1 MSAFEDT
8 VRNRMKHQLNQ
19 LIAKPEPEPSDWSNA
34 PQIEGKIKQEV
45 DKRLANDKEYNPDIP
60 FDSIAKGAWAQTV
73 QDAQRGVDMNVV
85 WRRRREIRQHNVQR
99 YRNREI
105 QKVQA
110 EIRDAAESNSSGLP
124 SYIDVSYRRIVK
136 GRNQRRTQKAIDM
149 ECSRLGGPIASW
161 KAIEIVRDL
170 RLADDIQTPK
180 RCAWWIKRM
189 INQDVLK
196 GADK

>member
-19 LIAKPEPEPSDWSNA
+19 LIAKPEPPET
-34 PQIEGKIKQEV
+34 QFEGKAKQEL
-45 DKRLANDKEYNPDIP
+45 DKRLSKDKEYNPNIP
-60 FDSIAKGAWAQTV
+60 FDRQAKQEWAQTV
-73 QDAQRGVDMNVV
+73 RDAQRGMEMDQIWKIRRIIRANNVE
-85 WRRRREIRQHNVQR
+85 RHRA
-99 YRNREI
+99 REI

-124 SYIDVSYRRIVK
+124 SYIDVSYKIPK
-136 GRNQRRTQKAIDM
+136 GRNQRKTEEAIRE

-170 RLADDIQTPK
+170 RLADDIQTAK

>member
-19 LIAKPEPEPSDWSNA
+19 LIAKPEPPET
-34 PQIEGKIKQEV
+34 QFEGKAKQEL
-45 DKRLANDKEYNPDIP
+45 DKRLSKDKEYNPNIP
-60 FDSIAKGAWAQTV
+60 FDRQAKQEWARTV
-73 QDAQRGVDMNVV
+73 EHARLGVDMDKIWKERRIIRANNVE
-85 WRRRREIRQHNVQR
+85 RHRA
-99 YRNREI
+99 REI
-105 QKVQA
+105 QKVHS

-124 SYIDVSYRRIVK
+124 SYIDVSWKLPK
-136 GRNQRRTQKAIDM
+136 GRNQRRTQKAIGM

-161 KAIEIVRDL
+161 KAVEIVRDL
-170 RLADDIQTPK
+170 RINDDLQTAK

>member
-19 LIAKPEPEPSDWSNA
+19 LIAKPEPPET
-34 PQIEGKIKQEV
+34 QFEGKAKQEL
-45 DKRLANDKEYNPDIP
+45 DKRLAKDKEYNPDIP
-60 FDSIAKGAWAQTV
+60 FDRQAKQEWAQTV
-73 QDAQRGVDMNVV
+73 QDAQRGMEMDQIWKMRRVIRAKNV
-85 WRRRREIRQHNVQR
+85 ER

-124 SYIDVSYRRIVK
+124 SYIDVSYSRTPK
-136 GRNQRRTQKAIDM
+136 GRNQRRTQDAINE
-149 ECSRLGGPIASW
+149 ECRRLGGAIASW
-161 KAIEIVRDL
+161 KAVEIVRDL
-170 RLADDIQTPK
+170 RISDDIQTAK

-189 INQDVLK
+189 INQNVLR
-196 GADK
+196 GVDK

>member
-34 PQIEGKIKQEV
+34 PQIEPIQKAGSAK
-45 DKRLANDKEYNPDIP
+45 DKEYNPDIP
-60 FDSIAKGAWAQTV
+60 FDRQAKQEWAQTV
-73 QDAQRGVDMNVV
+73 QDAQRGVEMDQI
-85 WRRRREIRQHNVQR
+85 WRRRRVIRADNVQR

-124 SYIDVSYRRIVK
+124 SYIDVSSVLAR
-136 GRNQRRTQKAIDM
+136 GRNQRKTQYAIDE
-149 ECSRLGGPIASW
+149 ECRRLGGPIASW
-161 KAIEIVRDL
+161 KAVEIVRDL
-170 RLADDIQTPK
+170 QLADDLQTAK
-180 RCAWWIKRM
+180 RCAWWVQRM
-189 INQDVLK
+189 INQNVLM

>member
-1 MSAFEDT
+1 MD
-8 VRNRMKHQLNQ
+8 
-19 LIAKPEPEPSDWSNA
+19 
-34 PQIEGKIKQEV
+34 KIWKERRV
-45 DKRLANDKEYNPDIP
+45 IRAN
-60 FDSIAKGAWAQTV
+60 
-73 QDAQRGVDMNVV
+73 NV
-85 WRRRREIRQHNVQR
+85 ER

-124 SYIDVSYRRIVK
+124 SYIDVSYKIPK
-136 GRNQRRTQKAIDM
+136 GRNQRKTEEAIRE